1 MYNRVGADSYP
12 KEDPMDVRKKS
23 ETSTLL
29 SFLLLGLTGCTDRRP
44 AMPPTTETKPAATD
58 IGGPGH
64 SHERGK
70 MLLAD
75 VGRKYHALLTAHL
88 SPKGNELDIFF
99 ETADDQ
105 NPIPA
110 AIPVESFT
118 AQVKVIG
125 EEQSKELKFE
135 PVPTEELPQGE
146 KPGTCSHFV
155 AKAPWMRPDNTLNVV
170 VFLTLEGER
179 YRVTWEQ
186 FNPKKYA
193 HHEE

>member
-1 MYNRVGADSYP
+1 
-12 KEDPMDVRKKS
+12 MDVRNKS
-23 ETSTLL
+23 EASTLL
-29 SFLLLGLTGCTDRRP
+29 VSFLLLAFAGCTDSRP
-44 AMPPTTETKPAATD
+44 ATSPTTDTKLAATGS
-58 IGGPGH
+58 GGPGH

-99 ETADDQ
+99 ETADDK
-105 NPIPA
+105 NPIPV
-110 AIPVESFT
+110 AIPMESFT
-118 AQVKVIG
+118 AQVRVIG

-135 PVPTEELPQGE
+135 PAPTEERPQGE
-146 KPGTCSHFV
+146 KPGVCSHFV

-170 VFLTLEGER
+170 VFITLDGER
-179 YRVTWEQ
+179 YRATWEK